1 MKFIAVLR
9 EHCFKRTCTSRHC
22 GQWCFHALV
31 YNAKKLMLAIL
42 ACLSLIIS
50 FARLAANSEKTE
62 RFALLT
68 ELKSHTSETVP
79 HQADSLLV
87 ALCT

>member
-1 MKFIAVLR
+1 M
-9 EHCFKRTCTSRHC
+9 
-22 GQWCFHALV
+22 LV
-31 YNAKKLMLAIL
+31 IL